1 MKSFILLIFVFEK
14 LRAETKALRDFS
26 PKRLGWNTNKNTACW
41 QEELQVCLNL
51 KRAKKCHGMYRDII
65 IGMLLFLAK
74 IVKRDWFFCRTRR
87 EIVLRCYYYI
97 FFYLTY
103 HNNKCILMEC
113 IFSYFLKSFFL
124 FCFLFNSCSFTQK
137 RGVKKG
143 KKHYY
148 LYIW

>member
-1 MKSFILLIFVFEK
+1 MKICFFLLFQNCLNYHFWTILRVQNLIFFHWFCMFKFLQNLALLKSNYNFWRLFTFESLYFDVFFVK
-14 LRAETKALRDFS
+14 
-26 PKRLGWNTNKNTACW
+26 G
-41 QEELQVCLNL
+41 
-51 KRAKKCHGMYRDII
+51 II
-65 IGMLLFLAK
+65 DLFF
-74 IVKRDWFFCRTRR
+74 RRTRR

-148 LYIW
+148 LCMIVVIM

>member
-1 MKSFILLIFVFEK
+1 MILLVQIFAKFWLFSNHFWRLFTFESLYLDVFFVK
-14 LRAETKALRDFS
+14 
-26 PKRLGWNTNKNTACW
+26 G
-41 QEELQVCLNL
+41 
-51 KRAKKCHGMYRDII
+51 II
-65 IGMLLFLAK
+65 DLFF
-74 IVKRDWFFCRTRR
+74 RRTRR

-148 LYIW
+148 LYMIVVIM